1 LNAVEHDSLLTHLAA
16 TNPVKRRSVAELGC
30 FASRSRLVH
39 NVHYVANKLGYGGV
53 GDSSK
58 REEML
63 APIIVI

>member
-1 LNAVEHDSLLTHLAA
+1 MNAVEQDSSLTHPAA
-16 TNPVKRRSVAELGC
+16 TYPVKRRNTAELGC

-63 APIIVI
+63 QPIIVI